1 MGLGVCPPPPRW
13 RCASIRML
21 SPDRRAA
28 ENRIPPS
35 CDTIISTGLNSIRD
49 LSQGISVS
57 TISLSDPSLL
67 FRRTRGKPASP
78 HKPVL
83 PPFPA
88 PPDLVKDRDYQGLD
102 AGYGE
107 LAAEVFRMILSAR
120 IQPTLSSASFRSL
133 AGVSNPGAG
142 HSPANPGYPVP

>member
-57 TISLSDPSLL
+57 IISLSDSSLL
-67 FRRTRGKPASP
+67 FRRTRG
-78 HKPVL
+78 KPVL

-107 LAAEVFRMILSAR
+107 LAAEVFRMILSAY
-120 IQPTLSSASFRSL
+120 IQSTLSSASFKSL